1 MIDFKDISVVVQ
13 GAVDFSMI
21 DQVLLSVRT
30 VLPEAEII
38 LSTWE
43 GVDYTAINVQHY
55 DKLILSQDPGGFSPR
70 LKKNP
75 NYLNNV
81 DRQIRSSYNGM
92 AQATKPYC
100 LKMRTDM
107 VLTHS
112 QFLQYFEKYNQYQT
126 DYKLVKSRMLNNAS
140 GATDPFWNHPL
151 HPADF
156 FVFGYTEDVKTFFS
170 APLFPE
176 VDKSFQHNQTH
187 ILAKMLFK
195 RDGQL
200 FGNKCHPEI
209 YLMTTFIQKYH
220 SDFKGFENYELSPQ
234 SVATAYAYLVN
245 NFVMLSDKQLGIQN
259 LKHPH
264 HETLHYPRSFNN
276 LKWQKIYKLLCHPAH
291 AIVKEESENVAII
304 FSGWVH
310 RGLLNNRLDWVF
322 LLQIKITLWLLKK
335 RWYINKKRTEA
346 KGLSFPQGSEV
357 HDVAMIKTIQ
367 SIAERMFAD
376 KDLLKGLEPFTD
388 LDKKLK

>member
-55 DKLILSQDPGGFSPR
+55 DKLILSQDPGGFPFVPDGSI
-70 LKKNP
+70 
-75 NYLNNV
+75 LNNV
-81 DRQIRSSYNGM
+81 DRQVHSTIKGIKQVTR
-92 AQATKPYC
+92 PYC
-100 LKMRTDM
+100 LKLRTDM
-107 VLTHS
+107 VLTHAN
-112 QFLQYFEKYNQYQT
+112 FLAYFDQYTSYQA
-126 DYKLVKSRMLNNAS
+126 DYKIVKSRMLNNAS
-140 GATDPFWNHPL
+140 GTCDPFWNLPL

-156 FVFGYTEDVKTFFS
+156 FLFGYTEDVKAFFS

-176 VDKSFQHNQTH
+176 ADKQYRHNTQGALASVLLERDKRLMLNRISPEVYLFQQFLHH
-187 ILAKMLFK
+187 HKVVL
-195 RDGQL
+195 
-200 FGNKCHPEI
+200 PE
-209 YLMTTFIQKYH
+209 L
-220 SDFKGFENYELSPQ
+220 GAYEISAT
-234 SVATAYAYLVN
+234 SVAISYAYLVN

-376 KDLLKGLEPFTD
+376 KDLLKGLEPFTN